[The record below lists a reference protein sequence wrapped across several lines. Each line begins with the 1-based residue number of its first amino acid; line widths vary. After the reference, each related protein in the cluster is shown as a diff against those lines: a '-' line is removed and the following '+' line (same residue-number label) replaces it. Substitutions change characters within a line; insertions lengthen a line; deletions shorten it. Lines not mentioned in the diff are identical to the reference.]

1 MNLDQLKATIT
12 TISGYPK
19 PGIDFRDVTSL
30 LQVPEALRETVRLM
44 CEPYRDLG
52 IDKVV
57 AIEARGFVFGAAM
70 ALELGCGLVLARKPG
85 KLPRATRAAAYTL
98 EYGENTLHIHTDA
111 IHAGERVLLVDDLIA
126 TGGAAEAA
134 AGLMKNFEAIL
145 VGAVFAVALVDL
157 PGLARLAAQG
167 VKPHYVIEFAGD

>member
-1 MNLDQLKATIT
+1 MNIDQLKATIT
-12 TISGYPK
+12 TIPDYPK
-19 PGIDFRDVTSL
+19 PGINFRDVTSL
-30 LQVPEALRETVRLM
+30 LQVPEALRETIRLM
-44 CEPYRDLG
+44 CEPYRDSG
-52 IDKVV
+52 IDKIV

-126 TGGAAEAA
+126 TGGTAEATVELIK
-134 AGLMKNFEAIL
+134 GVEAIL
-145 VGAVFAVALVDL
+145 VGAAFAVALVDL
-157 PGLARLAAQG
+157 PGLAKLSALS
-167 VKPHYVIEFAGD
+167 VKAHHVIEFEGD